1 MSVRVCAV
9 LDRVKMFLPEMA
21 RANEQLQRQIEGSG
35 SESVVIDSTM
45 LNDGESSDDEVSE

>member
-1 MSVRVCAV
+1 VSVRVCAV

>member
-1 MSVRVCAV
+1 
-9 LDRVKMFLPEMA
+9 MFLPEMA